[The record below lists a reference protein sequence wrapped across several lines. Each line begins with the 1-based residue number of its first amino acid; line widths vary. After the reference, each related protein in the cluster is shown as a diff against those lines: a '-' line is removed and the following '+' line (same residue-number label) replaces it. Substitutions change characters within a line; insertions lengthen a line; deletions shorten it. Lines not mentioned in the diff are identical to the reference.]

1 MNTIKVNCIYGDF
14 MFETIVEILVLV
26 TALSVDS
33 FAAGLVYGVGK
44 VKVPLLSVL
53 IITFISSMTLIISIF
68 IGNIISG
75 MLPENF
81 TDDVSFLIIY
91 TIGVVK
97 LLQKPKGDEA
107 DKADKANK
115 DGDNILSPVEALY
128 LGAALSIDSIA
139 AGIGA
144 GVMAVHAAWTLCV
157 SLLVGGLAIFFGTWL
172 GRIISSRFRSD
183 LQWVSGI
190 LMILLAFM
198 RRV

>member
-33 FAAGLVYGVGK
+33 FAAGFVYGVGK

-107 DKADKANK
+107 DKANK
-115 DGDNILSPVEALY
+115 NGDNILSPVEALY